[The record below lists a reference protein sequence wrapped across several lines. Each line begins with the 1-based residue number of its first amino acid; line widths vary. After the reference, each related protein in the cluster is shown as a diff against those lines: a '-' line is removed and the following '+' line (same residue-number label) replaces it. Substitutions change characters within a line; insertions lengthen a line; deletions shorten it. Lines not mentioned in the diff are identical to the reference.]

1 MRTLALLLAVLA
13 SAAAQAESPALPT
26 PRYPTESCGAHLAN
40 TQDPLQRTTM
50 GSYVRGFLSGMN
62 QFRTDGK
69 LARSVLDD
77 GSISILLERRCRTNL
92 LMKVDEAV
100 VQVAQELAQ

>member
-1 MRTLALLLAVLA
+1 MRTLTFLIAALACA
-13 SAAAQAESPALPT
+13 TAQAESPPLPT
-26 PRYPTESCGAHLAN
+26 PRYPTESCGAHLSN
-40 TQDPLQRTTM
+40 MHDPVQRTTM

-69 LARSVLDD
+69 MSRFVPADD
-77 GSISILLERRCRTNL
+77 VVAVLLEKHCSKNL

-100 VQVAQELAQ
+100 VQVAQELAR